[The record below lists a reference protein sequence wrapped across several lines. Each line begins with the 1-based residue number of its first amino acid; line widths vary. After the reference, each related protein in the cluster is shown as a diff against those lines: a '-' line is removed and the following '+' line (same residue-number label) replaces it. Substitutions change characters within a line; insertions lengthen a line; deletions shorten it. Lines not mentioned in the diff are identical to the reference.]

1 MSNEN
6 LNKKREILSLINQIE
21 QYIDQLANDG
31 VLNSEGRK
39 IKWLL
44 IRKLSTLTP
53 EAKILALR
61 LKKSDQEQNFL
72 TIIKEIKYYIENLL

>member
-1 MSNEN
+1 VSNEN
-6 LNKKREILSLINQIE
+6 LHKKKEILSLINQIE
-21 QYIDQLANDG
+21 QHIDQLADDG

-44 IRKLSTLTP
+44 IRKLSTFTP
-53 EAKILALR
+53 ETKTLALR

-72 TIIKEIKYYIENLL
+72 AVIKEIKYYIENLL